1 VTTANLQGWG
11 WRLESSYTQLPSE
24 LFRYVNPRTPSAPS
38 LLCFNGAV
46 SERLGLSF
54 HGQLSDLSPSD
65 RTALAEVISGAPLP
79 EGSRPFAQA
88 YAGHQFGHFAILG
101 DGRALILGEQIAPD
115 GSRFDVQLKGSG
127 RTPFSRGGDG
137 LAALGPMLREHLMG
151 EAMHGMGIPTTQ
163 SLGVALTGD
172 SVFRNEPL
180 PGAVLCRVASSH
192 LRVGTF
198 EYAAATGDA
207 RLLESLVR
215 YALWRHFDA
224 PRSSSDAPRSSSDAP
239 RSSATPRSDDLPLCE
254 IAQDLL
260 FKVGQRQASLVAQ
273 WQGVGFVHGVMNTDN
288 VSISGES
295 IDYGP
300 CAFLDVHDP
309 ATVFSSIDRNGRY
322 AFGQQPRIFVWN
334 MERLASALLPIL
346 DSDGDA
352 DRGRQ
357 KAVAILESVVGAFQS
372 AWLAVMGR
380 KLGLASAKPED
391 QPLMADLLGH
401 MVRCRADHTN
411 TFLALEQAL
420 PLLLGAGD
428 SSTNLG
434 GGHGTDPAQVVPG
447 VDRLFLDAGFGSWL
461 QQWSHRIQQEPG
473 ALAAVRPI
481 MQAANPRVIPRNHI
495 VESCLQAAVRGDME
509 PFEQAM
515 AIMGQPGLFPNEQ
528 RWLQPASPESPPH
541 RTFCG
546 T

>member
-1 VTTANLQGWG
+1 
-11 WRLESSYTQLPSE
+11 
-24 LFRYVNPRTPSAPS
+24 

-54 HGQLSDLSPSD
+54 RGQLSDLSPSD
-65 RTALAEVISGAPLP
+65 RTALAEVISGARLP

-101 DGRALILGEQIAPD
+101 DGRALVLGEQIATD
-115 GSRFDVQLKGSG
+115 GSRFDIQLKGSG

-151 EAMHGMGIPTTQ
+151 EAMHALGIPSTR

-215 YALWRHFDA
+215 YVLWRHFDA
-224 PRSSSDAPRSSSDAP
+224 PRS
-239 RSSATPRSDDLPLCE
+239 DDLPLCE
-254 IAQDLL
+254 RAQDLL
-260 FKVGQRQASLVAQ
+260 LKVGQRQASLVAQ

-352 DRGRQ
+352 ERGRQ
-357 KAVAILESVVGAFQS
+357 KAVAILECVVGAFQS

-391 QPLMADLLGH
+391 QLLMADLLGH

-411 TFLALEQAL
+411 TFLALERVL
-420 PLLLGAGD
+420 PGL
-428 SSTNLG
+428 
-434 GGHGTDPAQVVPG
+434 
-447 VDRLFLDAGFGSWL
+447 LDAKGAEPMEHALDDGHAEAIPAVAALLRDEPFGLWL
-461 QQWSHRIQQEPG
+461 QQWAQRVQQELG
-473 ALAAVRPI
+473 ALEAVQRV
-481 MQAANPRVIPRNHI
+481 MRQANPRVVPRNHL
-495 VESCLQAAVRGDME
+495 VEDCLKAAVQGDML
-509 PFEQAM
+509 PFEQAFAVM
-515 AIMGQPGLFPNEQ
+515 ARPWSLPRDQS
-528 RWLQPASPESPPH
+528 WLEPAPPEAPAH